1 MRGSSS
7 RPLWCERSR
16 RTVPLQEQLA
26 RCARLRL
33 EDVPRLRRAW
43 DVAPL
48 QSTRRP
54 EVPQRV
60 CGGVNARWLERRR
73 GRLTASHFAAALGFH
88 GKASAH
94 RLTRKLGAGASADV
108 QQSDP
113 GVDWGQRH
121 EASGL
126 ATYLSSYLSAACP
139 SAEAHETGFWPFE
152 VSHPSGARAS
162 VGATPDA
169 IVRGAEQVWP
179 GGLVVEVK
187 CPFRGGQPAPHV
199 KVLPRMMPQL
209 QGQLLATGAATLHL
223 VSWSPYGSTVF
234 RVTADLD
241 YQREMGEALALVA
254 RQATGDGE
262 ELGRLSRA
270 VRERSVV
277 LAKRSERVALI
288 PPSECV
294 SVYDGPCAVG

>member
-1 MRGSSS
+1 MRG
-7 RPLWCERSR
+7 
-16 RTVPLQEQLA
+16 T
-26 RCARLRL
+26 
-33 EDVPRLRRAW
+33 
-43 DVAPL
+43 AP
-48 QSTRRP
+48 P
-54 EVPQRV
+54 
-60 CGGVNARWLERRR
+60 RR

-199 KVLPRMMPQL
+199 TVLPRMMPQL